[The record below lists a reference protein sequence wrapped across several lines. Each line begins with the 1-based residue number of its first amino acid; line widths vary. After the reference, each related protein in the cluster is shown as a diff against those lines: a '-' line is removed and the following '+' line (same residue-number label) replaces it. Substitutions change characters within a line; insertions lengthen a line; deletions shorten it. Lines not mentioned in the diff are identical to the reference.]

1 MKNIAGDIIIFH
13 MCTKNHNHM
22 RYNSPLTTCKI
33 KILKKMKKA
42 SGDGIILHMYTKNHE
57 YMMYASWDMECL
69 ILRQFLPFHPT
80 TAPKIKIKKNI

>member
-1 MKNIAGDIIIFH
+1 
-13 MCTKNHNHM
+13 
-22 RYNSPLTTCKI
+22 
-33 KILKKMKKA
+33 MKKA

-57 YMMYASWDMECL
+57 YMMYASCNMECL